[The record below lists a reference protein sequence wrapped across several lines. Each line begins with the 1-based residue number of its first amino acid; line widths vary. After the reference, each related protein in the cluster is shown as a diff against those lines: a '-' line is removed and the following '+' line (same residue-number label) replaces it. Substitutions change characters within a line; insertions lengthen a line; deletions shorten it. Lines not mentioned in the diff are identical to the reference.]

1 MKGIPHALSG
11 QSQQTAWWSGL
22 RQILPETTFIVMAA
36 YLWHLAGDFR
46 DVRGDEL
53 GPDFWP
59 RLLTILLAL
68 TAGVRLVRKVLALR
82 RVAAANTSAQ
92 PGFPEA
98 GMPLEVDDGDS
109 EPISRS
115 KAATGIALA
124 IAYVVGV
131 IYLGYLLATVLFLLV
146 FLWLAGKR
154 NWRTIVPVSVIGAFV
169 FTYMFQKIV
178 FVSLPTGVGVF
189 DSVTVW
195 VYRLVGIY

>member
-11 QSQQTAWWSGL
+11 QSQQAGRWSGL
-22 RQILPETTFIVMAA
+22 RQILPETTLIVMAA
-36 YLWHLAGDFR
+36 YLWHLAGNFR

-59 RLLTILLAL
+59 QLLTILLAL

-82 RVAAANTSAQ
+82 RVTASTGAQ
-92 PGFPEA
+92 SGLPEA
-98 GMPLEVDDGDS
+98 GMPPDVDDGDN
-109 EPISRS
+109 EPISRG

-124 IAYVVGV
+124 IAYIVGV
-131 IYLGYLLATVLFLLV
+131 IYLGYLLATLLFLLV

-154 NWRTIVPVSVIGAFV
+154 NWRTIVPVSVIGAFA